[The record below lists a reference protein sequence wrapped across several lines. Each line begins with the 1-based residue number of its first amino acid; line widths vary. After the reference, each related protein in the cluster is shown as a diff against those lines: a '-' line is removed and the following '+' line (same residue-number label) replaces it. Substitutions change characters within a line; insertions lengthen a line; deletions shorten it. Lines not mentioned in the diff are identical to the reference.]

1 MIKFSPKINIR
12 EEKKKK
18 PKKSIYIH
26 NKPSRQF
33 VSAEV
38 TMRWVV
44 LACSWSGSWRC
55 PDCQDWLFTLL
66 QSLFPLYEM
75 CPKAVFLYLLQAKSI
90 QKLSSTSIIEKR
102 VHVFKQ
108 TVIFQATNY
117 ITIQRACRKIF
128 PECYA
133 KKSKKTIYASQFK
146 RIHSNLFTCMRLQ
159 LRHDNIL
166 LGTS

>member
-12 EEKKKK
+12 EKKKKKK

-117 ITIQRACRKIF
+117 ITIQRARRKIF
-128 PECYA
+128 PECNTQTC
-133 KKSKKTIYASQFK
+133 SHVWDFNWDMTIFYWAHHKEMIVS
-146 RIHSNLFTCMRLQ
+146 LPCQ
-159 LRHDNIL
+159 LP
-166 LGTS
+166 

>member
-1 MIKFSPKINIR
+1 
-12 EEKKKK
+12 
-18 PKKSIYIH
+18 
-26 NKPSRQF
+26 
-33 VSAEV
+33 
-38 TMRWVV
+38 
-44 LACSWSGSWRC
+44 
-55 PDCQDWLFTLL
+55 
-66 QSLFPLYEM
+66 M

-128 PECYA
+128 SESYA

-146 RIHSNLFTCMRLQ
+146 RIHSNLFTFMRLQ

-166 LGTS
+166 LGKSQGDDNESPLSTTIIHNRFAGISYTIFLLVITQASNKFGTHNFNLHPFLSKELQFELKLIAGIPQDN